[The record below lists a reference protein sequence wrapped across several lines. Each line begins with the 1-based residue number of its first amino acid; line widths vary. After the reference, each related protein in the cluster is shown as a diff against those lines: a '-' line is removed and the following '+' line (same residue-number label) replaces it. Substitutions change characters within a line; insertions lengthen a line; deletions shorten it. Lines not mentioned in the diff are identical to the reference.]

1 MTINVAN
8 TGLTNTFD
16 YWRNRTNELAYA
28 MSQYVVTTDSNTA
41 TGNAAITG
49 TFTADAL
56 VANTLTFSST
66 NGSINVN
73 IITTSNISTN
83 NLTVSTGSIA
93 NLSSNIFS
101 SNTGNVVTLSSNI
114 INSNTANLIVISSNN
129 GTFASYVTVGN
140 STVNAVVNST
150 SIRVSNSTINITLTS
165 PTLSQSSNGQYFFNA
180 NGTWTLVPINTSGSN
195 TQVLFN
201 DSNSYNGSAG
211 FTFDK
216 TSNTVTVANSIII
229 GTTLNQYITLTTTGT
244 STVALDQ
251 FATASYR
258 SAEYIISIKDNTS
271 NNYQL
276 SKILLIHDG
285 GTSYITEYGAIWT
298 NTNIATFTSNIQ
310 SSNAVL
316 YVTPTP
322 TNTTIRIQKINI
334 AV

>member
-1 MTINVAN
+1 MTGVQ
-8 TGLTNTFD
+8 TC
-16 YWRNRTNELAYA
+16 
-28 MSQYVVTTDSNTA
+28 
-41 TGNAAITG
+41 
-49 TFTADAL
+49 AL
-56 VANTLTFSST
+56 P
-66 NGSINVN
+66 IC
-73 IITTSNISTN
+73 
-83 NLTVSTGSIA
+83 
-93 NLSSNIFS
+93 
-101 SNTGNVVTLSSNI
+101 
-114 INSNTANLIVISSNN
+114 
-129 GTFASYVTVGN
+129 
-140 STVNAVVNST
+140 
-150 SIRVSNSTINITLTS
+150 
-165 PTLSQSSNGQYFFNA
+165 
-180 NGTWTLVPINTSGSN
+180 TWTLVPINASGSN
-195 TQVLFN
+195 TQVQFN

-285 GTSYITEYGAIWT
+285 GASYITEYGAIWT